1 MASHHPRVNSSSPA
15 TDYLVQTQKCSATNN
30 TSGRLSDDFSKE
42 KSMENTS
49 NNTEPTVVGFQHLPC
64 VLVSLIESFLPASSI
79 CSLSSTS
86 RQNRERWTALRW
98 KLTFKLHYIWPLFDD
113 GVENFDY
120 QQKHDQHQQQPHYAG
135 GVQDRW
141 SLYHRKRFGEWE
153 KSFVG
158 CCCNMCENTNII
170 ESDTQFNVS
179 ALVPSLMRAYGN
191 LWDRIELS
199 MLGYNDIVL
208 DEREIRHVH
217 VHSNQMNNGWDLNI
231 ITSGLAI
238 ISKVVNL
245 LFEPFLQYATFFSG
259 KAQEKKDFPRHYA
272 MRLRHIDL
280 NSMCAWKLACL
291 LRENGVD
298 CLRCRLC
305 DKIDV
310 MNKHSSLKI
319 GKEGAWMT
327 PCRCCEPVHRKCLE
341 ERLDLKQKLHTWE
354 RAMSWCQITTDGQNG
369 SIPSEQLL
377 APKMWVSY
385 DSPTTV
391 HESRNQFHPACV
403 NHTNQFM
410 SPNAKCMSCG
420 ETYERDLRL
429 PRNISEVVFS
439 SLSDPLAIARAFST
453 FSHFLLCVFCIATIE
468 AKCDHK
474 TCENNVIF
482 WDRWIPLSWP
492 LNRTWKAMALAWW
505 QLQQCCMLHILFS
518 PRFVAIVDQ
527 LWAHSISIFYVRLYI
542 YFVLTS
548 FVLAIS
554 FLPLASRMFH
564 DRIVTSLL
572 KEEYIYLL
580 SPVWDFVAVAN
591 LINYAISSTTVIVIF
606 WRTNYRVYTVANRV
620 KHADNSAGA
629 MRNRNQIES
638 WNEHPIYHGHWR

>member
-1 MASHHPRVNSSSPA
+1 MTSSA
-15 TDYLVQTQKCSATNN
+15 KKLQTANN
-30 TSGRLSDDFSKE
+30 HNLHLHSSIDALLLLEIE
-42 KSMENTS
+42 KD
-49 NNTEPTVVGFQHLPC
+49 EPVGFQHLPC
-64 VLVSLIESFLPASSI
+64 VLISLIESFLPASSI

-98 KLTFKLHYIWPLFDD
+98 KLTFKLHYTGPIFNDAA
-113 GVENFDY
+113 GAAA
-120 QQKHDQHQQQPHYAG
+120 AG
-135 GVQDRW
+135 GEHYIRKQDHDERIQDRW
-141 SLYHRKRFGEWE
+141 SLYHRKKFGEWE
-153 KSFVG
+153 NSFVG
-158 CCCNMCENTNII
+158 CCCHMCETTNIVDT
-170 ESDTQFNVS
+170 DTQFNVN
-179 ALVPSLMRAYGN
+179 ALVPSLVRAYGN

-199 MLGYNDIVL
+199 MLGYNDIVS
-208 DEREIRHVH
+208 DHNRSSEREIRHVH
-217 VHSNQMNNGWDLNI
+217 SNQIIPGWDLNM
-231 ITSGLAI
+231 ITSGLAV
-238 ISKVVNL
+238 ISKVANL
-245 LFEPFLQYATFFSG
+245 LLEPFWQYATFFRG

-272 MRLRHIDL
+272 MKLRHIDL

-310 MNKHSSLKI
+310 MNNGSTSLEI

-341 ERLDLKQKLHTWE
+341 DRLGLKQKLHTWE
-354 RAMSWCQITTDGQNG
+354 MARCWCQFTSDGNRNG
-369 SIPSEQLL
+369 HIVSNRSEQEEL

-385 DSPTTV
+385 DSPTTI
-391 HESRNQFHPACV
+391 HESRNPLHPAGV
-403 NHTNQFM
+403 NHENQFM
-410 SPNAKCMSCG
+410 SSQAKCMSCG
-420 ETYERDLRL
+420 ETYKRDLRL

-453 FSHFLLCVFCIATIE
+453 FAHFLLCVLCIASIE
-468 AKCDHK
+468 AKCNHK
-474 TCENNVIF
+474 TCQDNTIL
-482 WDRWIPLSWP
+482 WDKWLVLAWP
-492 LNRTWKAMALAWW
+492 SNPAWKGVALAWW

-548 FVLAIS
+548 VVLAIS

-564 DRIVTSLL
+564 DKVATSLL
-572 KEEYIYLL
+572 REEHIYLL
-580 SPVWDFVAVAN
+580 SPVWDFIAVAN

-620 KHADNSAGA
+620 KHADNSTAGA
-629 MRNRNQIES
+629 IHNRNHMES